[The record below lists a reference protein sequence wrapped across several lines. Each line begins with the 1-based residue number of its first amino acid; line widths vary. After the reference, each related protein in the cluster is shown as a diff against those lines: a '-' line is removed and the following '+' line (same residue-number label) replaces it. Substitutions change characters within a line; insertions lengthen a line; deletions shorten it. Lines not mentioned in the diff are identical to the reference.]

1 MLQLLNENEN
11 EILGSTDV
19 GSSWHNM
26 IIWLVA
32 GREAGVSPLNSS
44 RNIVTGSSRSGEDTI
59 RG

>member
-19 GSSWHNM
+19 GSSWHNIM

-32 GREAGVSPLNSS
+32 GREAGVSPL
-44 RNIVTGSSRSGEDTI
+44 VTGLHGLERIED

>member
-32 GREAGVSPLNSS
+32 GREAGVSRVS
-44 RNIVTGSSRSGEDTI
+44 IVTGLHGLERI
-59 RG
+59 R